1 MPIECGQTISQPLV
15 VAFMTQMLEIEKMR
29 VLEIG
34 TGSGYQSYIL
44 SRLSR
49 FVYTIER
56 YYSLIR
62 KAQDLLK
69 SLNVKNV
76 FFKHSDGGLGWMDQA
91 PFDRIIVTASAP
103 EIPNILL
110 GQLIDG
116 GIMIIPIGEDN
127 DNQILKKITK
137 KGKSITTQNLMDV
150 RFVPLVEGKVE
161 Y

>member
-1 MPIECGQTISQPLV
+1 M
-15 VAFMTQMLEIEKMR
+15 F
-29 VLEIG
+29 
-34 TGSGYQSYIL
+34 
-44 SRLSR
+44 
-49 FVYTIER
+49 
-56 YYSLIR
+56 
-62 KAQDLLK
+62 
-69 SLNVKNV
+69 
-76 FFKHSDGGLGWMDQA
+76 FFKHSDGGLGWVDQA

>member
-1 MPIECGQTISQPLV
+1 
-15 VAFMTQMLEIEKMR
+15 
-29 VLEIG
+29 
-34 TGSGYQSYIL
+34 
-44 SRLSR
+44 
-49 FVYTIER
+49 
-56 YYSLIR
+56 
-62 KAQDLLK
+62 
-69 SLNVKNV
+69 
-76 FFKHSDGGLGWMDQA
+76 MDQA